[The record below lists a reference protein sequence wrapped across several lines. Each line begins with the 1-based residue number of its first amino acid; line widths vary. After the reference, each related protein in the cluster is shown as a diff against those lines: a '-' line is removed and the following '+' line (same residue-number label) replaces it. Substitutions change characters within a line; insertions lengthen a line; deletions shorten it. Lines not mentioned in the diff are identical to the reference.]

1 MAQQRS
7 LKDNA
12 DAIPTMLK
20 RVRELVGDRAVE
32 ARGMKLNDQNS
43 YGTLLL
49 HPSKK

>member
-1 MAQQRS
+1 MAWQRG
-7 LKDNA
+7 LKDNSNA
-12 DAIPTMLK
+12 MRTMLK

-32 ARGMKLNDQNS
+32 ACRMKSNDQNS